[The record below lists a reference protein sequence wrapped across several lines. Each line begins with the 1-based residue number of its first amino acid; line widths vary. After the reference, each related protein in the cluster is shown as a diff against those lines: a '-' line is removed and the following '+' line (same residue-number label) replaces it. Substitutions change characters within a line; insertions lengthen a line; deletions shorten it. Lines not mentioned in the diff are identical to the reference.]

1 MMEVWKFRL
10 VPGKQKLQMSE
21 GAIILHVHEQNGDAF
36 LWAQVHYPTGMLV
49 DRHIM
54 VVATGEP
61 FDENEVYEY
70 VGSVHLDRGVLVFH
84 VYELY
89 PLS

>member
-10 VPGKQKLQMSE
+10 IPGKQKIEMSE
-21 GAIILHVHEQNGDAF
+21 GAIILHVHEQADDVF
-36 LWAQVHYPTGMLV
+36 LWAQVHSTGMKV